1 MNEDRHHE
9 YEPQDVEPLKHE
21 AENMNETDSPTYPS
35 RSEWRPKQEEH
46 VRHKPRR
53 NIKPLLLGGVG
64 GFLGAALFFL
74 AMMLWDS
81 PTSRLV
87 TNELVRTEQA
97 VTFTESDITTAVMS
111 AKPSVVSI
119 TNIQRAFTSDSQWE
133 AGAGSGVI
141 YKIDGETGYI
151 VTNFHVI
158 QEADEISIA
167 FSDGQVATATI
178 LGEDPLN
185 DLAVASVEM
194 PENLNAE
201 AIALGDSTA
210 LQAGETVMA
219 IGNPLGVFSNSVT
232 RGIVSGVERTVPVDT
247 NRDGLMDYNA
257 EVIQTDAA
265 INPGNSGGALI
276 NIRGELVGINSMK
289 IAEASVEGV
298 GFSIPVNVALP
309 VIEMLERDGKVTR
322 AQLGVSI
329 QEVVAVPGN
338 VRERFG
344 ISFDNEDGVFVE
356 AVTPGSPAEQAGL
369 RVGDVIIKIGNRDIK
384 RYVDLR
390 DALYR
395 DASVGDNVTIEY
407 TRRGKL
413 NKTEAT
419 LTEAT

>member
-1 MNEDRHHE
+1 MNN
-9 YEPQDVEPLKHE
+9 Q
-21 AENMNETDSPTYPS
+21 STYPS
-35 RSEWRPKQEEH
+35 RSDWRPKSEER
-46 VRHKPRR
+46 VRHKPRT

-81 PTSRLV
+81 PTSRFV
-87 TNELVRTEQA
+87 TNELIRTEQA
-97 VTFTESDITTAVMS
+97 VTFTESDITTAVTG
-111 AKPSVVSI
+111 AKTSVVSI
-119 TNIQRAFTSDSQWE
+119 TNIQRAFTSNSQWE

-141 YKIDGETGYI
+141 YKVEGDTAYI

-158 QEADEISIA
+158 EQADEISIA
-167 FSDGQVATATI
+167 FSDGQVATAT
-178 LGEDPLN
+178 
-185 DLAVASVEM
+185 V
-194 PENLNAE
+194 
-201 AIALGDSTA
+201 LGDSTT

-247 NRDGLMDYNA
+247 NSDGLMDYNA

-309 VIEMLERDGKVTR
+309 VIDMLERDGRVTR
-322 AQLGVSI
+322 AQLGVTI
-329 QEVVAVPGN
+329 QEVIAVPGN
-338 VRERFG
+338 VREEYG

-356 AVTPGSPAEQAGL
+356 EITPGSPAEQAGL
-369 RVGDVIIKIGNRDIK
+369 QVGDVIVKIGDREIK

-395 DASVGDNVTIEY
+395 DATVGDTVTIEY
-407 TRRGKL
+407 TRRGER
-413 NKTEAT
+413 NETEAT
-419 LTEAT
+419 LTEAR

>member
-1 MNEDRHHE
+1 MNEERHHE
-9 YEPQDVEPLKHE
+9 YEPQDVEPEVHE
-21 AENMNETDSPTYPS
+21 ATEEKSTYPS

-46 VRHKPRR
+46 VRHKPRP

-81 PTSRLV
+81 PTSRFM
-87 TNELVRTEQA
+87 TNELIRTEQA
-97 VTFTESDITTAVMS
+97 VTFTESDITTAVTG
-111 AKPSVVSI
+111 AKTSVVSI
-119 TNIQRAFTSDSQWE
+119 TNIQRAFTSNSQWE

-141 YKIDGETGYI
+141 YKVEDDTAYI

-158 QEADEISIA
+158 EQADEISIA
-167 FSDGQVATATI
+167 FSDGQVATATV

-185 DLAVASVEM
+185 DLAVAAVEL
-194 PENLNAE
+194 PDNIE
-201 AIALGDSTA
+201 ATPIVLGDSTT

-247 NRDGLMDYNA
+247 NSDGLMDYNA

-309 VIEMLERDGKVTR
+309 VIDMLERDGRVTR
-322 AQLGVSI
+322 AQLGVTI
-329 QEVVAVPGN
+329 QEVIAVPGN
-338 VRERFG
+338 VREEYG

-356 AVTPGSPAEQAGL
+356 EITPGSPAEQAGL
-369 RVGDVIIKIGNRDIK
+369 QVGDVIVKIGDREIK

-395 DASVGDNVTIEY
+395 DATVGDTVTIEY
-407 TRRGKL
+407 TRRGER
-413 NKTEAT
+413 NETEAT
-419 LTEAT
+419 LTEAR

>member
-1 MNEDRHHE
+1 MNEERHHE
-9 YEPQDVEPLKHE
+9 YEPQDVEPLEHE
-21 AENMNETDSPTYPS
+21 ATSMNDSPSTFPS

-46 VRHKPRR
+46 VRHKPRL
-53 NIKPLLLGGVG
+53 NVKPLLLGGVG
-64 GFLGAALFFL
+64 GFLGAALFFF

-81 PTSRLV
+81 PTSRFV

-97 VTFTESDITTAVMS
+97 VTVTESDITAAVTG
-111 AKPSVVSI
+111 AKTSVVSI

-133 AGAGSGVI
+133 AGAGSGVV
-141 YKIDGETGYI
+141 YKVDGDTAYI

-158 QEADEISIA
+158 EEADEINVA
-167 FSDGQVATATI
+167 FADGQVAPATI

-185 DLAVASVEM
+185 DLAVASVKL
-194 PENLNAE
+194 PENIDVNP
-201 AIALGDSTA
+201 IVLGDSTV

-247 NRDGLMDYNA
+247 NADGLMDYNA

-309 VIEMLERDGKVTR
+309 VIDMLERDGRVTR
-322 AQLGVSI
+322 AQLGVTI
-329 QEVVAVPGN
+329 QEVIAVPGN
-338 VRERFG
+338 VREEYG
-344 ISFDNEDGVFVE
+344 ISFDKEDGVFIE
-356 AVTPGSPAEQAGL
+356 AITPGSPAEQAGL
-369 RVGDVIIKIGNRDIK
+369 RVGDVITKIGDREIK

-395 DASVGDNVTIEY
+395 DASVGDNIVIEY
-407 TRRGKL
+407 TRRGKAET
-413 NKTEAT
+413 TEAT

>member
-1 MNEDRHHE
+1 MNEERQHE
-9 YEPQDVEPLKHE
+9 YEPQDVEPLEHE
-21 AENMNETDSPTYPS
+21 AETMNDTPTYPS

-46 VRHKPRR
+46 VRHKPRM
-53 NIKPLLLGGVG
+53 NLKPLLLGGVG

-81 PTSRLV
+81 PTSRFV
-87 TNELVRTEQA
+87 TNELIRTEQA
-97 VTFTESDITTAVMS
+97 VTVTESDITSAVTG
-111 AKPSVVSI
+111 AKTSVVSI

-141 YKIDGETGYI
+141 YKVDGNMAYI

-158 QEADEISIA
+158 EEADEINVA
-167 FSDGQVATATI
+167 FSDGQVASATI

-185 DLAVASVEM
+185 DLAVASVEL
-194 PENLNAE
+194 PANIDVTP
-201 AIALGDSTA
+201 IALGDSTV

-247 NRDGLMDYNA
+247 NSDGLMDYNA

-309 VIEMLERDGKVTR
+309 VIDMLERDGKVTR
-322 AQLGVSI
+322 AQLGVTI
-329 QEVVAVPGN
+329 QEVIAVPGN
-338 VRERFG
+338 VREEYG
-344 ISFDNEDGVFVE
+344 IGFDNEDGVFVE
-356 AVTPGSPAEQAGL
+356 AITPGSPAEEAGL
-369 RVGDVIIKIGNRDIK
+369 RVGDVIIKIGDRDIK

-407 TRRGKL
+407 TRRGKTS
-413 NKTEAT
+413 KTEAT

>member
-1 MNEDRHHE
+1 MNEERHHE
-9 YEPQDVEPLKHE
+9 YEPQDVEPLEHE
-21 AENMNETDSPTYPS
+21 ADTMNDVKPTYPS

-46 VRHKPRR
+46 VRHKPRV
-53 NIKPLLLGGVG
+53 NLKPLLLGGVG

-81 PTSRLV
+81 PTSRFV
-87 TNELVRTEQA
+87 TNELIRTEQA
-97 VTFTESDITTAVMS
+97 VTVTESDITSAVTG
-111 AKPSVVSI
+111 AKTSVVSI

-141 YKIDGETGYI
+141 YKVDGNTAYI

-158 QEADEISIA
+158 EEADEINVA
-167 FSDGQVATATI
+167 FSDGQVASATI

-185 DLAVASVEM
+185 DLAVASVKL
-194 PENLNAE
+194 PANIDVAP
-201 AIALGDSTA
+201 IALGDSTV

-247 NRDGLMDYNA
+247 NSDGLMDYNA

-309 VIEMLERDGKVTR
+309 VIDMLERDGEVTR
-322 AQLGVSI
+322 AQLGVTI
-329 QEVVAVPGN
+329 QEVIAVPGN
-338 VRERFG
+338 VREEYG

-356 AVTPGSPAEQAGL
+356 AITPGSPAEEAGL
-369 RVGDVIIKIGNRDIK
+369 RVGDVIVKIGDRDIK

-395 DASVGDNVTIEY
+395 DATVGDKVTIEY
-407 TRRGKL
+407 TRRGKAG
-413 NKTEAT
+413 KTEAT

>member
-1 MNEDRHHE
+1 MNEERHHE
-9 YEPQDVEPLKHE
+9 YEPQDVEPEAHE
-21 AENMNETDSPTYPS
+21 AKEEKPTYPS
-35 RSEWRPKQEEH
+35 RSEWRPKQEEY
-46 VRHKPRR
+46 VRHKPRP

-64 GFLGAALFFL
+64 GFLGAALFFVTV
-74 AMMLWDS
+74 MLWDS
-81 PTSRLV
+81 PTSRFV
-87 TNELVRTEQA
+87 TNELTRTEQA
-97 VTFTESDITTAVMS
+97 VTVTESDVTTAVLG
-111 AKPSVVSI
+111 AKTSVVSI

-141 YKIDGETGYI
+141 YKVEGNTAYI

-158 QEADEISIA
+158 EEADEINIA
-167 FSDGQVATATI
+167 FSDGQIASATI

-185 DLAVASVEM
+185 DLAVAEVEL
-194 PENLNAE
+194 PDNIDAKP
-201 AIALGDSTA
+201 IVLGDSTV

-247 NRDGLMDYNA
+247 NSDGLMDYNA

-276 NIRGELVGINSMK
+276 NVRGELVGINSMK

-309 VIEMLERDGKVTR
+309 VIDMLERDGKVTR
-322 AQLGVSI
+322 AQLGVTI
-329 QEVVAVPGN
+329 QEVIAVPGN
-338 VRERFG
+338 VREEYG
-344 ISFDNEDGVFVE
+344 ISFDQEDGVFVE
-356 AVTPGSPAEQAGL
+356 EVTPGSPAEEAGL
-369 RVGDVIIKIGNRDIK
+369 RVGDIITQIGDREIK

-395 DASVGDNVTIEY
+395 DATVGDTITIEY
-407 TRRGKL
+407 LRRGE
-413 NKTEAT
+413 TRETDAT

>member
-1 MNEDRHHE
+1 MNEERHHE
-9 YEPQDVEPLKHE
+9 YEPQDVEPEVHE
-21 AENMNETDSPTYPS
+21 ATEEKSTYPS

-46 VRHKPRR
+46 VRHKPRP

-64 GFLGAALFFL
+64 GFLGAALFFVIV
-74 AMMLWDS
+74 MLWDS
-81 PTSRLV
+81 PTSRFV
-87 TNELVRTEQA
+87 TNELTRTEQA
-97 VTFTESDITTAVMS
+97 VTVTESDVTTAVLG

-141 YKIDGETGYI
+141 YKIEGNKAYI

-158 QEADEISIA
+158 EEADEVNIA
-167 FSDGQVATATI
+167 FSDGQIASATI

-185 DLAVASVEM
+185 DLAVAEVEL
-194 PENLNAE
+194 PKNIDVEP
-201 AIALGDSTA
+201 IVLGDSTV

-247 NRDGLMDYNA
+247 NSDGLMDYNA

-309 VIEMLERDGKVTR
+309 VIDMLERDGKVTR
-322 AQLGVSI
+322 AQLGVTI
-329 QEVVAVPGN
+329 QEVIAVPGN
-338 VRERFG
+338 IREEYG
-344 ISFDNEDGVFVE
+344 ISFDQEDGVFVE
-356 AVTPGSPAEQAGL
+356 EVTPGSPAEEAGL
-369 RVGDVIIKIGNRDIK
+369 RVGDVITKIGDREIK

-395 DASVGDNVTIEY
+395 DATVGDTISIEY
-407 TRRGKL
+407 LRRGEASE
-413 NKTEAT
+413 TEAT

>member
-1 MNEDRHHE
+1 MNEERHHE
-9 YEPQDVEPLKHE
+9 YEPQDVEPLTHE
-21 AENMNETDSPTYPS
+21 ADTMNDQSTYPS
-35 RSEWRPKQEEH
+35 RSDWRPKSEER
-46 VRHKPRR
+46 VRHKPRM

-81 PTSRLV
+81 PTSRFV
-87 TNELVRTEQA
+87 TNELIRTEQA
-97 VTFTESDITTAVMS
+97 VTFTESDITTAVTG
-111 AKPSVVSI
+111 AKTSVVSI
-119 TNIQRAFTSDSQWE
+119 TNIQRAFTSNSQWE

-141 YKIDGETGYI
+141 YKVEDDTAYI

-158 QEADEISIA
+158 EQADEISIA
-167 FSDGQVATATI
+167 FSDGQVATATV

-185 DLAVASVEM
+185 DLAVAAVEL
-194 PENLNAE
+194 PDNIE
-201 AIALGDSTA
+201 ATPIVLGDSTT

-247 NRDGLMDYNA
+247 NSDGLMDYNA

-309 VIEMLERDGKVTR
+309 VIDMLERDGRVTR
-322 AQLGVSI
+322 AQLGVTI
-329 QEVVAVPGN
+329 QEVIAVPGN
-338 VRERFG
+338 VREEYG

-356 AVTPGSPAEQAGL
+356 EITPGSPAEQAGL
-369 RVGDVIIKIGNRDIK
+369 QVGDVIVKIGDREIK

-395 DASVGDNVTIEY
+395 DATVGDTVTIEY
-407 TRRGKL
+407 TRRGER
-413 NKTEAT
+413 NETEAT
-419 LTEAT
+419 LTEAR

>member
-1 MNEDRHHE
+1 MNEERHHE
-9 YEPQDVEPLKHE
+9 YEPQDVVPLTRE
-21 AENMNETDSPTYPS
+21 EETETTQSTYPS
-35 RSEWRPKQEEH
+35 RSEWRPKQEVQH
-46 VRHKPRR
+46 VRHKPRP

-64 GFLGAALFFL
+64 GFLGATLFFFTI
-74 AMMLWDS
+74 MLWDS
-81 PTSRLV
+81 PTSRFV
-87 TNELVRTEQA
+87 TNELIRTEQA
-97 VTFTESDITTAVMS
+97 VTVTESDITTAVLS
-111 AKPSVVSI
+111 AKTSVVSI
-119 TNIQRAFTSDSQWE
+119 TNIQKAFTSDSQWE

-141 YKIDGETGYI
+141 YKVDGNKAYI

-158 QEADEISIA
+158 EEADEINVA

-185 DLAVASVEM
+185 DLAVAEVEL
-194 PENLNAE
+194 PDKIDAKP
-201 AIALGDSTA
+201 IVLGDSTV

-247 NRDGLMDYNA
+247 NSDGLMDYNA

-309 VIEMLERDGKVTR
+309 VIDMLEHDGKVTR
-322 AQLGVSI
+322 AQLGVTI
-329 QEVVAVPGN
+329 QEVIAVPGN
-338 VRERFG
+338 VREEYG
-344 ISFDNEDGVFVE
+344 IPFDNEDGVFIE
-356 AVTPGSPAEQAGL
+356 EVTPGSPAEEAGL
-369 RVGDVIIKIGNRDIK
+369 RVGDVITKIGDREIK

-395 DASVGDNVTIEY
+395 DATVGDTVSIEFK
-407 TRRGKL
+407 RRGKV
-413 NKTEAT
+413 KETEAT
-419 LTEAT
+419 LIEAT

>member
-1 MNEDRHHE
+1 MNEERHHE
-9 YEPQDVEPLKHE
+9 YEPQDVEPLTHE
-21 AENMNETDSPTYPS
+21 VDDTPTQSTYPS
-35 RSEWRPKQEEH
+35 RSEWRPKQEAQ
-46 VRHKPRR
+46 VRYKPRP
-53 NIKPLLLGGVG
+53 NIKPFLLGGVG
-64 GFLGAALFFL
+64 GFLGAALFFFT
-74 AMMLWDS
+74 MMLWDS
-81 PTSRLV
+81 PTSRFV

-97 VTFTESDITTAVMS
+97 VTVTESDITTAVIS
-111 AKPSVVSI
+111 AKTSVVSI

-141 YKIDGETGYI
+141 YKVDGDKAYI

-158 QEADEISIA
+158 EEADEINVA
-167 FSDGQVATATI
+167 FSDGQVAMATI

-185 DLAVASVEM
+185 DLAVAEVEL
-194 PENLNAE
+194 PKNIDAQP
-201 AIALGDSTA
+201 IVLGDSTV

-247 NRDGLMDYNA
+247 NSDGLMDYNA

-309 VIEMLERDGKVTR
+309 VIDMLERDGKVTR
-322 AQLGVSI
+322 AQLGVTI
-329 QEVVAVPGN
+329 QEVIAVPGN
-338 VRERFG
+338 VREEFG
-344 ISFDNEDGVFVE
+344 ISFEKEDGVFVE
-356 AVTPGSPAEQAGL
+356 EVTPGSPAEEAGL
-369 RVGDVIIKIGNRDIK
+369 RVGDVITKIGNREIK

-395 DASVGDNVTIEY
+395 DANVGDRVTIEY
-407 TRRGKL
+407 TRRGKV

-419 LTEAT
+419 LIEAT